1 MKIMT
6 NTYKCLLV
14 SVCFIVCLFY
24 GFGTANA
31 AGNLSLD
38 ANQSLYLNAGGPI
51 DRIAVANPEIA
62 DVTVLSKM
70 DMLLVAKKPGTTTLY
85 IWTNNGMRQEY
96 AVTVKDHDTQTSLVI
111 AQMIGYPDLRV
122 EKIGD
127 KILLKGAVINQL
139 EKNRAE
145 KIAEMYGAKVVDLL
159 EMTHPSQIRL
169 EAKIVEI
176 STDKVKKLGIQYAN
190 ASSIDKDTGIVT
202 IGSSGVFGFGQSF
215 SNSKN
220 SSTSKLGNYADI
232 NATLQALITN
242 GDAKI
247 LSQPNMITMSGEKAN
262 ILVGGEIPIPTGNSN
277 GQITVEWREYGIK
290 LNIEPQVDADNQITS
305 KVQAE
310 VSSLDSSNA
319 VAVSSSISIPALL
332 SRKAETVIHL
342 SSGSTMAIGGLLS
355 STESKQVIKFPF
367 LGDLPIIG
375 QFFRSTSTTKSHK
388 EIIILVT
395 PTLVDETT
403 PAVMSSDM
411 KKWIDNKALTEETV
425 AMDAKKK

>member
-1 MKIMT
+1 MRIMT
-6 NTYKCLLV
+6 NTYKCLFV
-14 SVCFIVCLFY
+14 AICFVFY
-24 GFGTANA
+24 TVGTVQAE
-31 AGNLSLD
+31 GNLTMD
-38 ANQSLYLNAGGPI
+38 ANQSLYLNAGAPI

-62 DVTVLSKM
+62 DVTVLSKE
-70 DMLLVAKKPGTTTLY
+70 DMLVVAKKPGTTTLY
-85 IWTNNGMRQEY
+85 IWTMDGIRQEY
-96 AVTVKDHDTQTSLVI
+96 TVTIQDHDTQTSLVI
-111 AQMIGYPDLRV
+111 AKMIGYPNIRV
-122 EKIGD
+122 EKISD
-127 KILLKGAVINQL
+127 KVLLKGSVLNQL

-190 ASSIDKDTGIVT
+190 ASSIDTTTGIVT
-202 IGSSGVFGFGQSF
+202 IGSTGVFGFGQTF
-215 SNSKN
+215 SNTRDT
-220 SSTSKLGNYADI
+220 SSSKLGGYADI

-247 LSQPNMITMSGEKAN
+247 LSQPSMITMSGEKAN
-262 ILVGGEIPIPTGNSN
+262 ILVGGEIPIPTGNSD
-277 GQITVEWREYGIK
+277 GQVTVEWREYGIK

-342 SSGSTMAIGGLLS
+342 SSGSTMVIGGLLS
-355 STESKQVIKFPF
+355 SNESKQVLKFPF

-375 QFFRSTSTTKSHK
+375 QFFRSTTTSKSHR

-403 PAVMSSDM
+403 PTKMSDEI
-411 KKWIDNKALTEETV
+411 KKMLED
-425 AMDAKKK
+425 KK

>member
-1 MKIMT
+1 MRIMT
-6 NTYKCLLV
+6 NTYKCLFV
-14 SVCFIVCLFY
+14 AICFVFY
-24 GFGTANA
+24 TVGTVQA
-31 AGNLSLD
+31 AGNLTMD
-38 ANQSLYLNAGGPI
+38 ANQSLYLNAGAPI

-62 DVTVLSKM
+62 DVTVLSKE
-70 DMLLVAKKPGTTTLY
+70 DMLVVAKKPGTTTLY
-85 IWTNNGMRQEY
+85 IWTMDGIRQEY
-96 AVTVKDHDTQTSLVI
+96 TVTIQDHDTQTSLVI
-111 AQMIGYPDLRV
+111 AKMIGYPNIRV
-122 EKIGD
+122 EKISD
-127 KILLKGAVINQL
+127 KVLLKGSVFNQL

-190 ASSIDKDTGIVT
+190 ASSIDTTTGIVT
-202 IGSSGVFGFGQSF
+202 IGSTGVFGFGQTF
-215 SNSKN
+215 SNTRDT
-220 SSTSKLGNYADI
+220 SSSKLGGYADI

-247 LSQPNMITMSGEKAN
+247 LSQPSMITMSGEKAN
-262 ILVGGEIPIPTGNSN
+262 ILVGGEIPIPTGNSD
-277 GQITVEWREYGIK
+277 GQVTVEWREYGIK

-342 SSGSTMAIGGLLS
+342 SSGSTMVIGGLLS
-355 STESKQVIKFPF
+355 SNESKQVLKFPF

-375 QFFRSTSTTKSHK
+375 QFFRSTTTSKSHR

-403 PAVMSSDM
+403 PTKMSDEI
-411 KKWIDNKALTEETV
+411 KKMLED
-425 AMDAKKK
+425 KK